1 MQLIEEATQEI
12 ISHVNKQLTEN
23 QLKSIVTE
31 AHSIDLIVGSQ
42 CVQFFPSVL
51 KPAKTRVEPDSKFTL
66 RLSRMSQSELIGCV
80 IFSHRLSPDFAV
92 KAFRIQSLQL
102 DVF

>member
-42 CVQFFPSVL
+42 CVQCSF
-51 KPAKTRVEPDSKFTL
+51 
-66 RLSRMSQSELIGCV
+66 RL
-80 IFSHRLSPDFAV
+80 
-92 KAFRIQSLQL
+92 
-102 DVF
+102 